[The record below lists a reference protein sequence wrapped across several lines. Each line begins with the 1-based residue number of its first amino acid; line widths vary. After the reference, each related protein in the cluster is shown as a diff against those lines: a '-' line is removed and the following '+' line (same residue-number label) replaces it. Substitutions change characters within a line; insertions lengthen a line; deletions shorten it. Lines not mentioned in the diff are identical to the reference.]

1 MSLELYTHKF
11 KKMKK
16 LIFAVAAFISM
27 GTSISAQ
34 GKFKGVENDSIGP
47 NMDTM
52 VTVQLKDVNV
62 FTFKNPDDQ
71 MEFYKNR
78 TRILKVLPY
87 VKIAMQLYDDLQ
99 VKKDNQKK
107 REYRHYRKDLEKDM
121 REKFE
126 KELKNLNVG
135 QGKVLVKLIN
145 RETGNNCYEII
156 KDVKGGFNAFTWQ
169 IVARHYDYNLKE
181 QYNKDKERILE
192 MAIKS
197 LGPQYDIKPK
207 LVEAK

>member
-1 MSLELYTHKF
+1 MRTSL
-11 KKMKK
+11 
-16 LIFAVAAFISM
+16 IPVAFASLMFNTVL
-27 GTSISAQ
+27 AQ
-34 GKFKGVENDSIGP
+34 GKFKGIDNDSIVQ
-47 NMDTM
+47 NIDTM
-52 VTVQLKDVNV
+52 ITVQLKDVNV

-169 IVARHYDYNLKE
+169 VVARHYDYNLKE
-181 QYNKDKERILE
+181 QYNKDKEWILE

-197 LGPQYDIKPK
+197 LGAQYDIKPK

>member
-1 MSLELYTHKF
+1 MRTSL
-11 KKMKK
+11 
-16 LIFAVAAFISM
+16 IPVAIASLMFN
-27 GTSISAQ
+27 TVLAQ
-34 GKFKGVENDSIGP
+34 GKFKGIDNDSIVQ
-47 NMDTM
+47 NIDTM
-52 VTVQLKDVNV
+52 ITVQLKDVNV

-169 IVARHYDYNLKE
+169 VVARHYDYNLKE
-181 QYNKDKERILE
+181 QYNKDKEWILE

-197 LGPQYDIKPK
+197 LGAQYDIKPK

>member
-1 MSLELYTHKF
+1 MRTSL
-11 KKMKK
+11 
-16 LIFAVAAFISM
+16 IPVAIASLMFN
-27 GTSISAQ
+27 TVLAQ
-34 GKFKGVENDSIGP
+34 GKFKGIDNDSIVQ
-47 NMDTM
+47 NIDTM
-52 VTVQLKDVNV
+52 ITVQLKDVNV
-62 FTFKNPDDQ
+62 FTFKNPNDQ

-169 IVARHYDYNLKE
+169 VVARHYDYNLKE
-181 QYNKDKERILE
+181 QYNKDKEWILE

-197 LGPQYDIKPK
+197 LGAQYDIKPK